1 MYCVVQVKIIARA
14 SRTEASVCVCV
25 FLFASTSLSFTAWE
39 NRDPV
44 FWCLKA
50 FFYGSELNEVNE
62 VQVKFRGKARG
73 PHRDRL

>member
-1 MYCVVQVKIIARA
+1 MFGGVC
-14 SRTEASVCVCV
+14 VCVCV

-62 VQVKFRGKARG
+62 VHAG
-73 PHRDRL
+73 